1 MTISDLTKLVINFR
15 DERNWKPYHS
25 PKSMAISLML
35 ESAEVL
41 DHFKWK
47 TDEEMQAY
55 LKSKKGKE
63 VAEELADVLHNVLL
77 MAHEFDIDLEKV
89 FVEKMKKNAKKY
101 PAGKIG

>member
-1 MTISDLTKLVINFR
+1 MTISDLTKIVVKFR
-15 DERNWKPYHS
+15 DERGWKAYHS
-25 PKSMAISLML
+25 PKSLAISLML

-47 TDEEMQAY
+47 TDDEMVKY
-55 LKSKKGKE
+55 LKSKKGEE

-89 FVEKMKKNAKKY
+89 FVGKMKKNSKKY
-101 PAGKIG
+101 PLE

>member
-1 MTISDLTKLVINFR
+1 MTIGQLTKMVIKFR
-15 DERNWKPYHS
+15 DERGWKASHLPRNL
-25 PKSMAISLML
+25 AISLML

-47 TDEEMQAY
+47 TDEEMWKY

-63 VAEELADVLHNVLL
+63 VAQELADVLHNVLL

-89 FVEKMKKNAKKY
+89 FVSKMKKNEKKY
-101 PAGKIG
+101 PLQ